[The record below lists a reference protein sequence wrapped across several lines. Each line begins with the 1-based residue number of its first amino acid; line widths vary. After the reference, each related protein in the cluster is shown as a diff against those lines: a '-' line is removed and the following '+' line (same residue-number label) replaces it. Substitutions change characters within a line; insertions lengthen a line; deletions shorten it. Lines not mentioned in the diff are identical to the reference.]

1 MEEDTDNNMQQN
13 KEKRMEEDS
22 ENNMQQN
29 KEKNIKLEDK
39 MRKLM

>member
-29 KEKNIKLEDK
+29 KEKNIQLEDK